1 MKTLLSLLL
10 LCALFPGRCSNAVS
24 PDANP
29 IWVEK
34 MIAEFKAAPVGNP
47 PQSIWRYDYHRSTVY
62 YVPPQCCDQYSELYN
77 AEGVLLG
84 APDGGIT
91 GTGDGRITDFFTA
104 RTNEHLVW
112 QDTRKRE

>member
-1 MKTLLSLLL
+1 MKTIFVLPFLL
-10 LCALFPGRCSNAVS
+10 ALFPGSCGDPVAPV
-24 PDANP
+24 DNP

-47 PQSIWRYDYHRSTVY
+47 PQSIWRYDYHDATVY
-62 YVPPQCCDQYSELYN
+62 YVPPQCCDQYSQLYN

-84 APDGGIT
+84 APDGGFT
-91 GTGDGRITDFFTA
+91 GTGDGRVTDFFST

-112 QDTRKRE
+112 RDTRKRE